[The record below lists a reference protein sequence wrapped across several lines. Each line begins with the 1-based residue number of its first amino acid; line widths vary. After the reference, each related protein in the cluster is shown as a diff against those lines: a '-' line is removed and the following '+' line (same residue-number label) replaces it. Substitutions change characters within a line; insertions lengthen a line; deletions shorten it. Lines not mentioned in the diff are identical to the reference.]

1 MIFLNPAILFGLLA
15 ASIPVIIHLFNL
27 RKLKKIEFSTL
38 AFLKELQKNKIRKIK
53 LKQWI
58 LLALRVLIILFVV
71 MAFARPTLQSVQIGG
86 TTSAAKTTAIF
97 ILDDTFSMSVVDQ
110 KGSYFNQSKEII
122 SQVISQLQ
130 EGDEVGLILV
140 SNPKVENRL
149 TSNFSEFI
157 KNVDQLDLSY
167 SSGDLN
173 SAIVKA
179 SQLISES
186 KNFNKEIYVLSDF
199 QKNKITKEN
208 LNNDLSELLNV
219 NVRLYTFDLS
229 DKDVFNLSVDELKI
243 NNQIFEKDKPV
254 SFSVTITNNSNQDVN
269 SAVVSIFMNDER
281 AAQKSFDVSLGQS
294 TIVEIEA
301 VPKITGFIDVVT
313 EIETDEIEQD
323 NKRFA
328 SLYIPEKISIG
339 MFSENPADLN
349 FVDLALQTIGEG
361 KYTIEK
367 KGLSQTT
374 SQQLNK
380 YQMIIVSTNSISS
393 GIEQIKNY
401 VRDGG
406 GLILFPASAPDAVK
420 INQLYSQVGLGIN
433 SSFVGKVNS
442 SDLKIK
448 FDKTDFAHPVFQ
460 NIFQNE
466 QKKKYESPELNAYYR
481 FSSTGNQLIPL
492 VDGSAFLSE
501 YKIGK
506 GKIFVF
512 NSAPILSWSDFPI
525 KNIFAPLINK
535 SVAYLSSKDREENVF
550 LAGEEVNVSLKNTNR
565 SQLRIIKPNKS
576 EDFLNISE
584 NTGRDYLSYSNTNIA
599 GLYKF
604 YSGDNQI
611 EDISINT
618 NPTESKTEYA
628 SKSDFEDYLEQIK
641 FAGKY
646 VSIDKES
653 NITEKILQAR
663 FGAEL
668 WRYFLLVAIILALIE
683 MTIAR
688 NAKKDLEGLKSVE

>member
-58 LLALRVLIILFVV
+58 LLALRVLIILFIV
-71 MAFARPTLQSVQIGG
+71 MAFARPALQSIQIGG

-122 SQVISQLQ
+122 SRVISQLQ

-140 SNPKVENRL
+140 SAPKMENKL
-149 TSNFSEFI
+149 TSNLSEFI
-157 KNVDQLDLSY
+157 KNVEQLDLSY

-173 SAIVKA
+173 STIVKA

-186 KNFNKEIYVLSDF
+186 KNFNREIYVLSDF
-199 QKNKITKEN
+199 QKNKITNKN
-208 LNNDLSELLNV
+208 INNDLSELLNESV
-219 NVRLYTFDLS
+219 KLYTFDLS

-269 SAVVSIFMNDER
+269 SAVVSVFMNTER
-281 AAQKSFDVSLGQS
+281 AAQKSFDVSPGQS

-301 VPKITGFIDVVT
+301 VPKSTGFIDVAA

-323 NKRFA
+323 NKRFT
-328 SLYIPEKISIG
+328 SLFIPEKISVG

-349 FVDLALQTIGEG
+349 FVDLALQTLGEG

-367 KGLSQTT
+367 KGLSQIT

-380 YQMIIVSTNSISS
+380 YQMIIVSSNSIPS

-401 VRDGG
+401 VREGG
-406 GLILFPASAPDAVK
+406 GLILFPASIFDAVK
-420 INQLYSQVGLGIN
+420 INQLFSQLGLGIN

-442 SDLKIK
+442 NDLKIK
-448 FDKTDFAHPVFQ
+448 FDKTDFNHPLFQ

-466 QKKKYESPELNAYYR
+466 EKKKYESPELNAYYKL
-481 FSSTGNQLIPL
+481 SSTGNQLISL
-492 VDGSAFLSE
+492 IDGSSFLSE
-501 YKIGK
+501 YKMGK
-506 GKIFVF
+506 GKTFVF
-512 NSAPILSWSDFPI
+512 NSAPVLSWSDFPI
-525 KNIFAPLINK
+525 KSIFAPLINK
-535 SVAYLSSKDREENVF
+535 SVVYLSSKERDENVF
-550 LAGEEVNVSLKNTNR
+550 LAGEEVNLNLKSINL
-565 SQLRIIKPNKS
+565 SQIKIIKPDKS
-576 EDFLNISE
+576 EEFMNLSE
-584 NTGRDYLSYSNTNIA
+584 NSGRDYLTYSNTNVA
-599 GLYKF
+599 GSYKF
-604 YSGDNQI
+604 YSGENLF

-618 NPTESKTEYA
+618 DPTESKTEYA
-628 SKSDFEDYLEQIK
+628 NESDFENYLEQIK

-653 NITEKILQAR
+653 NIIEKILQAR
-663 FGAEL
+663 FGSEL
-668 WRYFLLVAIILALIE
+668 WRYFLLVAIILALVE
-683 MTIAR
+683 MTIAK
-688 NAKKDLEGLKSVE
+688 NAKKDLIELRNQ

>member
-38 AFLKELQKNKIRKIK
+38 AFLKELQKNKIREIK

-71 MAFARPTLQSVQIGG
+71 MAFARPALQSIRIGG
-86 TTSAAKTTAIF
+86 TTSAAKTTAVF

-110 KGSYFNQSKEII
+110 KGSYFNQAKEII
-122 SQVISQLQ
+122 KRIISQLQ

-140 SNPKVENRL
+140 SNPKLEKNL
-149 TSNFSEFI
+149 TSNLSEFI
-157 KNVDQLDLSY
+157 KNIEQLDLSY

-179 SQLISES
+179 SQIISES

-199 QKNKITKEN
+199 QKNKITREN
-208 LNNDLSELLNV
+208 INSDLSELLNKSI
-219 NVRLYTFDLS
+219 RLYSFDLA
-229 DKDVFNLSVDELKI
+229 DKDVSNLSVDELKI

-254 SFSVTITNNSNQDVN
+254 SFSITITNNSKQGVN
-269 SAVVSIFMNDER
+269 SAIVSLFMNDER
-281 AAQKSFDVSLGQS
+281 AAQKSFDVNAEQS

-301 VPKITGFIDVVT
+301 TPKTTGFIDAVA

-328 SLYIPEKISIG
+328 SLFIPEKISVG
-339 MFSENPADLN
+339 MFSENPADLT
-349 FVDLALQTIGEG
+349 FVELALQTAGE
-361 KYTIEK
+361 TQFAIDK
-367 KGLSQTT
+367 KSINQIT
-374 SQQLNK
+374 SQQLSK
-380 YQMIIVSTNSISS
+380 YQTIILSVNSLST
-393 GIEQIKNY
+393 GIEQLKNY
-401 VRDGG
+401 LNNGA
-406 GLILFPASAPDAVK
+406 GLILFPESAPDAVK
-420 INQLYSQVGLGIN
+420 NNKLYSQLGLGIN

-448 FDKTDFAHPVFQ
+448 FDKTDFNHPVFQ

-466 QKKKYESPELNAYYR
+466 EKKKYESPELNAYYKI
-481 FSSTGNQLIPL
+481 SSSGNQIISL
-492 VDGSAFLSE
+492 VDGSSFLSE

-512 NSAPILSWSDFPI
+512 NCSPVLSWSDFPI
-525 KNIFAPLINK
+525 KSIFAPLINK
-535 SVAYLSSKDREENVF
+535 SVAYLSSKEREQNVF
-550 LAGEEVNVSLKNTNR
+550 IAREEVNLNLKNTNL
-565 SQLRIIKPNKS
+565 SQIKIVKPDKS
-576 EDFLNISE
+576 GEFINLSE
-584 NTGRDYLSYSNTNIA
+584 NTGRDYLSYSKTNVA
-599 GLYKF
+599 GSYKF
-604 YSGDNQI
+604 YSGENLL

-618 NPTESKTEYA
+618 DPTESKTEYA
-628 SKSDFEDYLEQIK
+628 NESEFEDYLKAIK
-641 FAGKY
+641 FNGNY
-646 VSIDKES
+646 VSINKES

-663 FGAEL
+663 FGSEL
-668 WRYFLLVAIILALIE
+668 WRYFVLIAIILALIE

-688 NAKKDLEGLKSVE
+688 NAKKDLEAIQ